1 MIENV
6 RVARGGRRVGDRHGV
21 ELLVEAGAAMGES
34 LDLSTTM
41 HEVARLTIPRL
52 AELCVIDLR
61 GDDGA
66 ITEVAVAAADE
77 EVARGLR
84 EMRANHPIHPDSAH
98 PVAKVLRSGDPEL
111 LAALSAEDLRDYA
124 QGSDHER
131 FMLQA
136 HYRSAVVAPLA
147 ARGRTLGT
155 LSVIRLDS
163 DEPYGQVD
171 LDLVAELARRAALAI
186 DNARLY
192 SHLRRL
198 ERRLEAILQNV
209 AEAITLVDAHGETVF
224 ANRAAAELL
233 GAVHPEELVRREP
246 GTIWSRY
253 IVLDEDGGPL
263 SLEQMP
269 ARRILG
275 GEQPDPLLVRNI
287 VKETGEERWLVVRSS
302 AVRDPDTGEV
312 AFVVNV
318 FENVTEIKR
327 AERAERMLAEASR
340 ALASSLDHASTLRAV
355 ARLAVPQLVDWC
367 VVHLVDESGE
377 PRRVAVHHRDPGKLD
392 IADRLTEDY
401 PARRDRPS
409 GVAEVLRTGHA
420 HLVGHGDAAMPQA
433 RAIDPE
439 HLRLI
444 NEWGT
449 ASVAVVPIALSGR
462 AIGTITVGCA
472 PGGRQLTAHDV
483 PLLEELGRRAGTA
496 VENARLYTERSR
508 IAHTLQASLLPH
520 SLPDIPDVELRARY
534 VAAGELNDVG
544 GDFYD
549 AFAHPDGS
557 WMLLIGDVCGKG
569 PPAAAVTALARHTLR
584 AAAMSGQSSVR
595 MLETLHT
602 ALGHQPEGSDMCTVC
617 LVRLSPEQPR
627 RLTIALAGHP
637 APLLVRA
644 DGTVQE
650 VGRHGTLLGVFDELD
665 IQPVEID
672 FGPGDLCLLY
682 TDGVAEAGSPDA
694 PFGNDGLHRLTAE
707 AHGDPLGTLLERIE
721 TAAVE
726 RAGGRPRD
734 DIALLAARHR

>member
-1 MIENV
+1 MIDNV

-21 ELLVEAGAAMGES
+21 ELLVEAGAALGES

-41 HEVARLTIPRL
+41 HEVARLTIPQI

-61 GDDGA
+61 GDDGT
-66 ITEVAVAAADE
+66 ITDVAVAAADE
-77 EVARGLR
+77 EVAQGLR
-84 EMRANHPIHPDSAH
+84 EMRGRYPIHPDSRH
-98 PVAKVLRSGDPEL
+98 PVAQVLRSGEPAL
-111 LAALSAEDLRDYA
+111 LAALSPDELRDYA
-124 QGSDHER
+124 QGAEHER
-131 FMLQA
+131 FMVSA

-155 LSVIRLDS
+155 LSVIRLDN
-163 DEPYGQVD
+163 EAPYGQAD

-209 AEAITLVDAHGETVF
+209 AEAITLIDAAGETVF

-246 GTIWSRY
+246 GSIWSRY
-253 IVLDEDGGPL
+253 LVLDEDGEPL
-263 SLEQMP
+263 SLDQMP
-269 ARRILG
+269 GRRLLD
-275 GEQPDPLLVRNI
+275 GERPEPLLVRNI
-287 VKETGEERWLVVRSS
+287 VRDTGEERWLVVRAS
-302 AVRDPDTGEV
+302 AVRDPDTGET

-327 AERAERMLAEASR
+327 AERAERLLAEASR

-355 ARLAVPQLVDWC
+355 ARLAVPQLADWC
-367 VVHLVDESGE
+367 VVHLVDERGDPE
-377 PRRVAVHHRDPGKLD
+377 RVAVHHRDPSKID
-392 IADRLTEDY
+392 IADRIAEDY
-401 PARRDRPS
+401 PTRRIGPT

-420 HLVGHGDAAMPQA
+420 QLEVYSDTSGAEAWAVDA
-433 RAIDPE
+433 E
-439 HLRLI
+439 HLRLL

-449 ASVAVVPIALSGR
+449 GSVAVAPIMLGGR
-462 AIGTITVGCA
+462 VSGTITCGSI
-472 PGGRQLTAHDV
+472 PGGRHLSMHDL

-508 IAHTLQASLLPH
+508 IAHTLQASLLPR
-520 SLPDIPDVELRARY
+520 SLPDIADVELRARY

-549 AFAHPDGS
+549 AIAHPDGS

-584 AAAMSGQSSVR
+584 AAAMSGQSSVE
-595 MLETLHT
+595 MLQTLHT

-627 RLTIALAGHP
+627 RLTVALAGHP
-637 APLLVRA
+637 APLLLRA
-644 DGTVQE
+644 DGTVEE
-650 VGRHGTLLGVFDELD
+650 VGRHGTLLGVFDEID
-665 IQPVEID
+665 IEPVEID
-672 FGPGDLCLLY
+672 FGPGDVCLLY
-682 TDGVAEAGSPDA
+682 TDGVAEAGSPEA
-694 PFGNDGLHRLTAE
+694 PFGDGDLQRVAAEHRGAT
-707 AHGDPLGTLLERIE
+707 LGTLLERIE